1 MIGTEEVGSLERCLA
16 AGGVALLPTDTLYG
30 LACDPDSRAAVEA
43 LYALKGRRPDK
54 PAAVMFGSLE
64 PALAALAELGPACA
78 AAARALLPGP
88 ATLLLPNPRRR
99 FPLACAGNP
108 EVLGLRVPDWPPALA
123 ALAALERPLL
133 QSSANLAGGE
143 DARRLADV
151 PGAIRSGA
159 SLCLDGGELPGLAST
174 IVDLCAFEHAGRWQI
189 ARSGALAPETVA
201 EALDAVGG

>member
-1 MIGTEEVGSLERCLA
+1 MIGAEEVRSLERCLGG
-16 AGGVALLPTDTLYG
+16 GGVALLPTDTLYG
-30 LACDPDSRAAVEA
+30 LACDPDSRAAVER

-64 PALAALAELGPACA
+64 PALAALPELGPACA

-88 ATLLLPNPRRR
+88 VTLLLPNDRRR

-108 EVLGLRVPDWPPALA
+108 EVLGLRVPAWPRALA

-151 PGAIRSGA
+151 PESIRSGA
-159 SLCLDGGELPGLAST
+159 SLCLDGGELPGVAST
-174 IVDLCAFEHAGRWQI
+174 IVDLREFERSGSWQLI
-189 ARSGALAPETVA
+189 RSGALADEAVA
-201 EALDAVGG
+201 RALRAPGG